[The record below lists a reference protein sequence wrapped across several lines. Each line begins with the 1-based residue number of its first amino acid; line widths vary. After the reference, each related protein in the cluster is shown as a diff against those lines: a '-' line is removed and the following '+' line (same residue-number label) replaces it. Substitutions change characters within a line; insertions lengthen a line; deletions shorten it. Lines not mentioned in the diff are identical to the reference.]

1 MASAELA
8 EATGTEVREVQP
20 HEPVIVVVD
29 SAPNEPCGFGPID
42 EPNGAVM
49 SKQQRLGHIADRR
62 AARLPTSTDRQ
73 EELMLGR
80 RQPYC
85 NGLFLAPVQEATQ
98 TGAELEEALI
108 VALGKLHVHIY
119 IVTR

>member
-1 MASAELA
+1 MESAELA
-8 EATGTEVREVQP
+8 EATGTEIREAQP

-29 SAPNEPCGFGPID
+29 SASNETCGFGPID

-49 SKQQRLGHIADRR
+49 SKQQRLGDLADRR

-80 RQPYC
+80 RQPGR
-85 NGLFLAPVQEATQ
+85 NGLLLAPVHEPTQ
-98 TGAELEEALI
+98 ARSEQHQAFV
-108 VALGKLHVHIY
+108 VAVGKLHVHIY